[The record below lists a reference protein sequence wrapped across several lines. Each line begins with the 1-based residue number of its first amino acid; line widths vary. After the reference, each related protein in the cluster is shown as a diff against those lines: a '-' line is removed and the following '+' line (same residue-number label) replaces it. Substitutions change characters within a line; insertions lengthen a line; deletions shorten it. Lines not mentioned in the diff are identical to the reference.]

1 LRLPAEVGDGISKWL
16 IRLTFDCFE
25 FEAPPLSRGGILL
38 AVMRPLGVTFQVLRK
53 GGIVDLVKPGKIAAV
68 DELKKKL
75 EKAQGVVLVDYRGL
89 NVGSLTNLRRR
100 LDESEGEFR
109 VVKNTLTIIAAK
121 DIGIEDLDQYLEG
134 PTAIAFAYEDPA
146 EVARIIN
153 DFTREFRELGIKGG
167 TLLGKVI
174 GPDDVRSLALLPPRD
189 VMLGHVAAAFAAPM
203 SGFAR
208 ALSGIITN
216 FAYAVDAVRRQKE
229 ETAA

>member
-1 LRLPAEVGDGISKWL
+1 MD
-16 IRLTFDCFE
+16 
-25 FEAPPLSRGGILL
+25 FEAPPFSRGGVL
-38 AVMRPLGVTFQVLRK
+38 VGGRVFRVTFEVFEKRKK
-53 GGIVDLVKPGKIAAV
+53 GGIANLVKPGKIAAV

-109 VVKNTLTIIAAK
+109 VVKNTLTIIATKEA
-121 DIGIEDLDQYLEG
+121 GLEGLEEYLEG

-167 TLLGKVI
+167 TLLGRVI
-174 GPDDVRSLALLPPRD
+174 GPDDVRSLASLPPRD
-189 VMLGHVAAAFAAPM
+189 IMLGHVAAAFAAPM

-208 ALSGIITN
+208 ALSGIMTN
-216 FAYAVDAVRRQKE
+216 LAYAIDAVKRQKE

>member
-1 LRLPAEVGDGISKWL
+1 MVRREKV
-16 IRLTFDCFE
+16 
-25 FEAPPLSRGGILL
+25 
-38 AVMRPLGVTFQVLRK
+38 
-53 GGIVDLVKPGKIAAV
+53 AAV
-68 DELKKKL
+68 DELKEKL

-89 NVGSLTNLRRR
+89 NVGALTNLRRR

-109 VVKNTLTIIAAK
+109 VVKNTLTIIASKEA
-121 DIGIEDLDQYLEG
+121 DLEGLEEYLQG

-153 DFTREFRELGIKGG
+153 DFTREFRELSIKGG

-189 VMLGHVAAAFAAPM
+189 IMLGHVAAAVAAPM

-208 ALSGIITN
+208 ALSAIITN
-216 FAYAVDAVRRQKE
+216 VAYAVDAVRRQKE
-229 ETAA
+229 EAAA